1 MPVSPQI
8 RKTGAVLSGCRH
20 FHFYAQLCTMTNVRQ
35 QKVAS
40 LLQQAL
46 SEVFRQ
52 DWQHPAGPALLT
64 ISEVRM
70 SPDLSIARIYLSL
83 FKVSD
88 PAAYLDQIKEHQS
101 EIRMLLGRRI
111 RNRVRRI
118 PELQF
123 VLDKTL
129 DHVFHLEELFK
140 QIKKS

>member
-1 MPVSPQI
+1 
-8 RKTGAVLSGCRH
+8 
-20 FHFYAQLCTMTNVRQ
+20 MTNVRQ